1 MLVMEIPLEQ
11 LSASKLR
18 SLLIEEVKLFVQLL
32 DNGSSQE
39 LDGKRTRLISIFRLL
54 SEKEKVEAIPLV
66 WGKNSS
72 NAGSLPPASSERLPD

>member
-18 SLLIEEVKLFVQLL
+18 SLLIEEVKAFVQLL

-39 LDGKRTRLISIFRLL
+39 LDCKRTRLISIFQLL

-72 NAGSLPPASSERLPD
+72 NAGFLPRASSERLHD